1 MGTRIIFSSCVSAL
15 VLAAGVS
22 GCAGQNAEPKAP
34 EPEPQS
40 APVEVA
46 APDVDP
52 EPEPVLEESAAVD
65 TEPASENDVKA
76 ALQVV
81 LDDEALR
88 TALNFTEPGRFPLK
102 ISGSSLP
109 SGLELQVGD
118 KPVEIVPKPENAKE
132 TPVLVFTNI
141 DMNKENGSLK
151 YRYDIDGVRGTS
163 YVIFANG
170 RWELKSS
177 RVSGY

>member
-1 MGTRIIFSSCVSAL
+1 METEPTPAL
-15 VLAAGVS
+15 APE
-22 GCAGQNAEPKAP
+22 AEPEL
-34 EPEPQS
+34 EPEPAASEEETS
-40 APVEVA
+40 A
-46 APDVDP
+46 
-52 EPEPVLEESAAVD
+52 
-65 TEPASENDVKA
+65 EPASEADVKA

-102 ISGSSLP
+102 IYGPSLP
-109 SGLELQVGD
+109 SDLELQVGE
-118 KPVEIVPKPENAKE
+118 KPVEVVPKPENAKE
-132 TPVLVFTNI
+132 TPVLVFTDI
-141 DMNKENGSLK
+141 EMTKENGAIK

-163 YVIFANG
+163 YVVFNNG

>member
-1 MGTRIIFSSCVSAL
+1 MGTRIIFSICVSAL
-15 VLAAGVS
+15 VLAAGMS

-40 APVEVA
+40 APVEA
-46 APDVDP
+46 AALEV

-65 TEPASENDVKA
+65 AEPASENDVKA

-102 ISGSSLP
+102 ISGASLP

-132 TPVLVFTNI
+132 TPVLVFTDI